1 MSWLPR
7 LEVVGTTVCERA
19 GEYEGTTLQ
28 VFWRSWVF
36 EFTFARWEDRAD
48 AR

>member
-7 LEVVGTTVCERA
+7 LCIVATAVCEPE
-19 GEYEGTTLQ
+19 GEYEGKTLQ
-28 VFWRSWVF
+28 VFWRRWVF
-36 EFTFARWEDRAD
+36 ELTFARWEDRN